1 MQALVHFDV
10 EALKEQLAEETVSEV
25 ERLRAEN
32 KKLQKEND

>member
-25 ERLRAEN
+25 ERLRLKME
-32 KKLQKEND
+32 KLQKEND